1 MYSYFLLT
9 KEVSGPV
16 IFRYQLRIGDTR
28 NDVNYLGY
36 PLTLTPTEYRILRL
50 LSEQTDGVPA
60 EELLVG
66 RNGKAGKAAT
76 IAVHICSINRKAAVI
91 GERKIIL
98 FENGCYRLN
107 PYM

>member
-1 MYSYFLLT
+1 M
-9 KEVSGPV
+9 

-36 PLTLTPTEYRILRL
+36 PLVLTPTEYRILRIL
-50 LSEQTDGVPA
+50 AEQTDGLSA

-66 RNGKAGKAAT
+66 RNGKAEKAT
-76 IAVHICSINRKAAVI
+76 TLAVHICSINRKAAVI

-98 FENGCYRLN
+98 YENGCYRLN
-107 PYM
+107 PCM